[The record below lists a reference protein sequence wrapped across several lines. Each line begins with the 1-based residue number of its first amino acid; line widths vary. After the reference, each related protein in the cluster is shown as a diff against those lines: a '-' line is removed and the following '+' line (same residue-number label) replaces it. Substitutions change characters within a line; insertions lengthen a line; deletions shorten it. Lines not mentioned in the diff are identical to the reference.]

1 MIAPAE
7 QDALIPPPVNFPRP
21 GAVEPRQLPPL
32 DRLTRPQI
40 VSTSADTLLS
50 VTSAG
55 TLLSVTS
62 ADTLLSVTSA
72 DTLLSVTSADTT
84 ADRVEAYLAEGEKMG
99 GEAPQAGGLTAEQV
113 KEFTTKYPWMS
124 GASLRELEAL
134 FLDWDE
140 DGSGEISCDE
150 MGEMLS
156 KVVRDLFAD
165 LDVDHSGTLGK
176 KEIQSLCHRLG
187 LSVSTAEVAKW
198 VEDMK
203 VDSETPGQEISFCDF
218 QRWWNGFE
226 DGEVSA
232 EELQDL
238 FDEVDEDGSG
248 QVDIE
253 EFINMIAMKME
264 GKNLEGKGMY
274 NPGLM
279 FS

>member
-1 MIAPAE
+1 MNAPAE
-7 QDALIPPPVNFPRP
+7 QDSLIPTPSPFP

-32 DRLTRPQI
+32 GKLAPLKVRDDP
-40 VSTSADTLLS
+40 AE
-50 VTSAG
+50 G
-55 TLLSVTS
+55 
-62 ADTLLSVTSA
+62 
-72 DTLLSVTSADTT
+72 
-84 ADRVEAYLAEGEKMG
+84 RVEAYLAEGETLLENEKSSG
-99 GEAPQAGGLTAEQV
+99 NGLTAEQV
-113 KEFTTKYPWMS
+113 GEFTTKYPWMS
-124 GASLRELEAL
+124 ANSLQELGAL

-165 LDVDHSGTLGK
+165 LDIDNSGTLGK
-176 KEIQSLCHRLG
+176 KEIQSLCYRLG
-187 LSVSTAEVAKW
+187 LSVSTSEVANW

-203 VDSETPGQEISFCDF
+203 IDSETPGLDISFADF

-264 GKNLEGKGMY
+264 GKNLEGKGRCLPQPPQPFY
-274 NPGLM
+274 DSWNAIIARTGSSRRTNIAPGCYTKYRGKNINWI
-279 FS
+279 

>member
-7 QDALIPPPVNFPRP
+7 QDALIPPPENFPRP

-32 DRLTRPQI
+32 GRLAP
-40 VSTSADTLLS
+40 LP
-50 VTSAG
+50 
-55 TLLSVTS
+55 
-62 ADTLLSVTSA
+62 
-72 DTLLSVTSADTT
+72 SADTT

-99 GEAPQAGGLTAEQV
+99 GEAPQAGSLTAEQV

-203 VDSETPGQEISFCDF
+203 VNSETPGQDISFCDF

-264 GKNLEGKGMY
+264 GKTLEGKGMY